1 VIQSY
6 GAWQVVTVL
15 AASVGSKKRSTFREY
30 AESLGLLDRQT
41 TETKDERRQRV
52 HSEKERALANARRV
66 QKKVVNAGKIKT
78 LTSSNMSSS
87 QLESLFEKDR

>member
-1 VIQSY
+1 MIQSY

-15 AASVGSKKRSTFREY
+15 AASVGSKKRSTFKEY
-30 AESLGLLDRQT
+30 AQSLNLLDRQT

-66 QKKVVNAGKIKT
+66 QKAVNAGKIKT
-78 LTSSNMSSS
+78 LTSTNTSSV
-87 QLESLFEKDR
+87 QLESVFEKDR